1 MLLIDFVMMGAA
13 QRLLLK
19 SKADQ
24 GELLIK
30 AIEQSLYQRES
41 EAGEINKA
49 LIETLLKKSDFA
61 CAVVL
66 SSGAERHYTVGSTGV
81 PQGELV
87 HATRRALSSKHL
99 NTQLTGSTW
108 GVFWRQ
114 KANLVLSAPLYNGE
128 TPIAGISIVLHLQ
141 QVYRQL
147 RRAQHFVFIYILI
160 NLILLTFI
168 GRYRFS
174 RLTILPLKNLV
185 DTAEAYREG
194 GETLFLGSENE
205 GNEFNQ
211 LSNALNQM
219 LNRISKD
226 QENLKLTVS
235 SLKQSNLDLKK
246 AQNDIINAE
255 KLASVG
261 RLSAGIAHEI
271 GNPIAII
278 MGYLELLKRKDI
290 SGSER
295 KDFIA
300 RTENEIHRINHII
313 QQLLDFSRP
322 SNNAVGRIS
331 IHEILSDIGD
341 IFKYQPLMKNMDFR
355 LSLMAA
361 ADDVRADAALLRQA
375 FLNLVINA
383 ADAVK
388 QAGRSGALVVETR
401 NISGDA
407 IKAETALLEIMFTDN
422 GAGIAKDQLN
432 YIFEPFF
439 TTKAPGKGTGLGL
452 SVCYMI
458 IEASDGRITVQSE
471 EGTGTKMI
479 ITLPLCTGEGNL
491 NA

>member
-1 MLLIDFVMMGAA
+1 M
-13 QRLLLK
+13 LLK

-30 AIEQSLYQRES
+30 SIEQSLYQRES
-41 EAGEINKA
+41 EAGGINKA
-49 LIETLLKKSDFA
+49 LIETLLKKSDFS

-66 SSGAERHYTVGSTGV
+66 SSSAERLYTVGNTGV

-87 HATRRALSSKHL
+87 HATRRALSSKHF

-114 KANLVLSAPLYNGE
+114 KANLILSAPLYNGE

-211 LSNALNQM
+211 LSTALNQM

-235 SLKQSNLDLKK
+235 SLKRANLDLKK

-290 SGSER
+290 SRSER

-331 IHEILSDIGD
+331 IHEILSDIDD

-355 LSLMAA
+355 LSLTAA

-383 ADAVK
+383 ADAVN

-401 NISGDA
+401 NISANA
-407 IKAETALLEIMFTDN
+407 IEAEAALLEIMFTDN
-422 GAGIAKDQLN
+422 GAGIPKDQLN

-458 IEASDGRITVQSE
+458 IEASGGRITAQSE
-471 EGTGTKMI
+471 EGAGTKMI
-479 ITLPLCTGEGNL
+479 IALPLYSGKGNS